1 MHAGLK
7 PFVMV
12 IADHDKEE
20 FSVEGP
26 MSDDTEWTEAVVK
39 AQATGRNINCSTSTV
54 SVTQA
59 AESYAKTYGYTEVSS
74 GSIVS
79 VMLP

>member
-1 MHAGLK
+1 MRAGQK
-7 PFVMV
+7 SFVMV
-12 IADHDKEE
+12 IADHDKKE

-26 MSDDTEWTEAVVK
+26 MSDDTEWNEAVVK
-39 AQATGRNINCSTSTV
+39 AQAAGRNVNCSTSTV

-59 AESYAKTYGYTEVSS
+59 AESYARTYGYAEVPP

-79 VMLP
+79 WLLP